1 MEDIQQTA
9 NIPNKRK
16 HFRLFVYLFILL
28 FVTSYFYFTV
38 LKGPRMEN
46 PVIIHVT
53 QGDKISVIAV
63 KLQEK
68 NLIKSPLFLQ
78 SFVAFLG
85 GDQNINPGDYYF
97 DKSTWLPNI
106 AYRFARGIHKIDP
119 IKVTI
124 PEGTTNQDIATILNK
139 KLPDFDTSLFIEST
153 NNLQGQLFPD
163 TYFIYPLTNVDEI
176 VKLLS
181 NTFNRKAKN
190 LLEKGYQNYSQN
202 EILTMASIVEEEAD
216 GDEDRDIIAGI
227 LWNRMQK
234 GMLLQVDVSPQ
245 TYKIKG
251 LPEHPISNFG
261 IKSLEA
267 TVNPKNTDYLFYL
280 HDKNG
285 MIHLAKT
292 YTEHKNNI
300 KKYLK

>member
-1 MEDIQQTA
+1 MDDIQQIQ
-9 NIPNKRK
+9 NIQNKRK
-16 HFRLFVYLFILL
+16 YFRLFVYLFILL
-28 FVTSYFYFTV
+28 FVILYFYFSV
-38 LKGPRMEN
+38 LKGPRIEN

-53 QGDKISVIAV
+53 PGDKISVIAQ

-85 GDQNINPGDYYF
+85 GDQSINPGDYYF
-97 DKSTWLPNI
+97 EKSTWLPNV

-124 PEGTTNQDIATILNK
+124 PEGSTNEEISIILNK
-139 KLPDFDTSLFIEST
+139 KLPDFNSQLFIEST

-163 TYFIYPLTNVDEI
+163 TYFIYPLTSVDEI
-176 VKLLS
+176 VKLL
-181 NTFNRKAKN
+181 NNVFKRKVKD
-190 LLEKGYQNYSQN
+190 LLEKGHQNYSEN

-216 GDEDRDIIAGI
+216 GDGDRDIIAGI
-227 LWNRMQK
+227 LWNRLAK
-234 GMLLQVDVSPQ
+234 GMMLQVDVAPE
-245 TYKIKG
+245 TYKNKG
-251 LPEHPISNFG
+251 LPESPITNFG
-261 IKSLEA
+261 MKSLEA
-267 TVNPKNTDYLFYL
+267 TLNPKDSTYLFYL

-292 YTEHKNNI
+292 YAEHKNNI